1 MRAVYLTGMLA
12 VAAFGCA
19 PSAPAV
25 DAKAE
30 EQAIRQLDDQWNA
43 AIAKK
48 DVEACV
54 NIYAPDGV
62 AMWPNVSAAKGTD
75 AIRAVWT
82 EMFKTPNLTLV
93 LTPEVVEIAQ
103 AGDIAIDVGKVQAEM
118 DTPTG
123 GHVMETA
130 KYLVVWKKVNGAWKA
145 QYDIFNANSPPPAP
159 TAPALPK

>member
-12 VAAFGCA
+12 VAACGCA
-19 PSAPAV
+19 PSAPVV

-54 NIYAPDGV
+54 NFYAPDGV

-75 AIRAVWT
+75 ARNGPKNRPMKILG
-82 EMFKTPNLTLV
+82 TPQFFT
-93 LTPEVVEIAQ
+93 
-103 AGDIAIDVGKVQAEM
+103 
-118 DTPTG
+118 
-123 GHVMETA
+123 
-130 KYLVVWKKVNGAWKA
+130 KA
-145 QYDIFNANSPPPAP
+145 SPRGS
-159 TAPALPK
+159 KSG

>member
-1 MRAVYLTGMLA
+1 MRALYLTAMLA
-12 VAAFGCA
+12 VAAFGCT

-25 DAKAE
+25 DVKAE

-54 NIYAPDGV
+54 NFYAPDGV
-62 AMWPNVSAAKGTD
+62 AMWPNVAAAKGAD
-75 AIRAVWT
+75 AIRAAWT
-82 EMFKTPNLTLV
+82 EMFKTPNLKLV
-93 LTPEVVEIAQ
+93 LTPEVVQIAQ
-103 AGDIAIDVGKVQAEM
+103 AGDIATDVGKVQAEM

-130 KYLVVWKKVNGAWKA
+130 KYLVVWKKANGAWKA
-145 QYDIFNANSPPPAP
+145 QYDIFNANSAPPAP

>member
-1 MRAVYLTGMLA
+1 MRAVYFAGMLA
-12 VAAFGCA
+12 LAGFGCG

-43 AIAKK
+43 AMAKK

-54 NIYAPDGV
+54 NFYASDGV
-62 AMWPNVSAAKGTD
+62 AMWPNVTAAKGTE
-75 AIRAVWT
+75 AIRAAWT
-82 EMFKTPNLTLV
+82 EMFKAPNLKLV
-93 LTPEVVEIAQ
+93 LTPEVVQTAK
-103 AGDIAIDVGKVQAEM
+103 AGDLATDVGKVQPDM

-130 KYLVVWKKVNGAWKA
+130 KYLVVWRKVNGAWKA

-159 TAPALPK
+159 TAPASPK